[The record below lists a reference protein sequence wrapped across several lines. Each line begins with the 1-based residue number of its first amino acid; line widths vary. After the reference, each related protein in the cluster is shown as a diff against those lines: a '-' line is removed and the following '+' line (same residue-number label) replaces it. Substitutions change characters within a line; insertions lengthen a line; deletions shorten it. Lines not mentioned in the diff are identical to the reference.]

1 MEKVIEIKNLSKAYE
16 RYVIDGNNSSKK
28 VRKLEYVLKDINLDI
43 YKSDVVGII
52 GPNGSGKSTLL
63 KILSGITAPTE
74 GEVLII
80 GKVASILELGVG
92 FDMELSGYDNIFYG
106 GRLLGFSNREIR
118 QSIDKIIE
126 FSGLEDYIY
135 TPVKFYSSGMV
146 MRLAY
151 SLVTNVNADVLLLD
165 EITAVGDIEFSQ
177 KVISEIFNKIKKKLT
192 VLIVSHDL
200 NFLSLICNKIISIE
214 GGALKYYGNVVSG
227 IMEYKRPHYIKSYED
242 FENRFVEDLGSGS
255 LGYIDFLS
263 IENDFFN
270 LISLNIPSKT
280 NRFDINDEISMII
293 SLDKKTASDLLDIGI
308 VIYSLIDK
316 LPVLTTSNKFSN
328 ICVDKEYVGKLSFK
342 ITIPKHFFNIGTYQ
356 IDILIVINV
365 SEMFRYPDVFKFIVE
380 IPDDKFSHYK
390 KFITS
395 LIPITKWEIEKL

>member
-16 RYVIDGNNSSKK
+16 RYVVDGNNSSKK

-151 SLVTNVNADVLLLD
+151 S
-165 EITAVGDIEFSQ
+165 
-177 KVISEIFNKIKKKLT
+177 
-192 VLIVSHDL
+192 
-200 NFLSLICNKIISIE
+200 
-214 GGALKYYGNVVSG
+214 
-227 IMEYKRPHYIKSYED
+227 
-242 FENRFVEDLGSGS
+242 
-255 LGYIDFLS
+255 
-263 IENDFFN
+263 
-270 LISLNIPSKT
+270 
-280 NRFDINDEISMII
+280 
-293 SLDKKTASDLLDIGI
+293 
-308 VIYSLIDK
+308 
-316 LPVLTTSNKFSN
+316 
-328 ICVDKEYVGKLSFK
+328 
-342 ITIPKHFFNIGTYQ
+342 
-356 IDILIVINV
+356 
-365 SEMFRYPDVFKFIVE
+365 
-380 IPDDKFSHYK
+380 
-390 KFITS
+390 
-395 LIPITKWEIEKL
+395 

>member
-16 RYVIDGNNSSKK
+16 RYVVDGNNSSKK

-151 SLVTNVNADVLLLD
+151 SLVTNVNSDILLFD
-165 EITAVGDIEFSQ
+165 EIMAVGDIDFSQ
-177 KVISEIFNKIKKKLT
+177 KVIEEVMNKIKNKKTILFVT
-192 VLIVSHDL
+192 HDI
-200 NFLSLICNKIISIE
+200 NFIPLICNKVIVLGDSTVKYSGTVYEGISTYKNAYFKMHLDDIVKTDM
-214 GGALKYYGNVVSG
+214 LK
-227 IMEYKRPHYIKSYED
+227 KSSAVD
-242 FENRFVEDLGSGS
+242 QQAFVGFENSFCRLSDV
-255 LGYIDFLS
+255 YI
-263 IENDFFN
+263 E
-270 LISLNIPSKT
+270 
-280 NRFDINDEISMII
+280 E
-293 SLDKKTASDLLDIGI
+293 
-308 VIYSLIDK
+308 
-316 LPVLTTSNKFSN
+316 SN
-328 ICVDKEYVGKLSFK
+328 
-342 ITIPKHFFNIGTYQ
+342 
-356 IDILIVINV
+356 
-365 SEMFRYPDVFKFIVE
+365 
-380 IPDDKFSHYK
+380 
-390 KFITS
+390 ITS
-395 LIPITKWEIEKL
+395 LDDFMIVFKIGILVEEIRVNIGIILNSVIDKNSLLTSAMEWSGLHQLNCVGEFEVKCTIPRKFLNSG